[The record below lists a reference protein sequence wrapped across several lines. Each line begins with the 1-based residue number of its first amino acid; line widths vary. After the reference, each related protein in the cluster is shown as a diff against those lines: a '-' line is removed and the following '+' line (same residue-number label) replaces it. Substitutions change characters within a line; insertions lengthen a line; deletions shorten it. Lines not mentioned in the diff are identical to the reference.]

1 MVSAYFPPDQGLDF
15 VASILEVL
23 VSGNK
28 MCAIA
33 AGQWLLIILQDCG
46 NAMEGQV
53 MLCQDGPFKILLH
66 IE

>member
-15 VASILEVL
+15 VEGILEVL

-33 AGQWLLIILQDCG
+33 AGHWLLTILQDCG

-53 MLCQDGPFKILLH
+53 ILCHKMDF
-66 IE
+66 